1 MAFVATSNFQN
12 ITKKRKNKT
21 HTHRL
26 KKPLKSIEHYIV
38 VAEPIAKITKEIL
51 NHQTTTLLSVNANV
65 IRIWF

>member
-1 MAFVATSNFQN
+1 MLQYLLPKYYEKKKEKNIRTPTGSKNHSNQH
-12 ITKKRKNKT
+12 K
-21 HTHRL
+21 
-26 KKPLKSIEHYIV
+26 HYIV